1 MIWLALAWPPGAAA
15 QNDYRDRTRDA
26 GLSGWQAVTEFADRG
41 REESAAESL
50 ELPPMESGTTAELSD
65 EPEEGDGVLES
76 SPLADSENDLPQPD
90 LLESDQTQ
98 ETALDN
104 ESEASDAETA
114 EEASPEPIASAAEE
128 NRNDKR
134 LPIAES
140 REPPKAKSKFPKNRA
155 PAAGIDEIPVCYD
168 FGCKIKEEVAINPDD
183 WQSVAD
189 WFAKPAATP
198 EEERKQIK
206 KAVGWMEVVIGRYT
220 PTHRDVAGDLPPG
233 TNFPGQLD
241 CIDESLN
248 TTTYLQLFERNG
260 LLRWH
265 RVVERARRAA
275 MFDQHF
281 SGQIEEKQTGKR
293 YIVDSWFQANGYL
306 PYVQK
311 LEEWM
316 DIPFFTSYLDNSTA
330 ADRGVVAKK
339 ERDADRKQRID

>member
-1 MIWLALAWPPGAAA
+1 MKIPTVLPLIWLALAWPLGAAA
-15 QNDYRDRTRDA
+15 QNDYRERTRDA
-26 GLSGWQAVTEFADRG
+26 GLTGWQAVTGFADRG
-41 REESAAESL
+41 REESAAETL
-50 ELPPMESGTTAELSD
+50 ELLPVESETTAELFD
-65 EPEEGDGVLES
+65 EPEE
-76 SPLADSENDLPQPD
+76 SENVFESPPVAGGEDDLPKPD
-90 LLESDQTQ
+90 LLESGLLEADQTQ
-98 ETALDN
+98 EMALDN
-104 ESEASDAETA
+104 ESEASNAEIA
-114 EEASPEPIASAAEE
+114 EETPPELIASASAE
-128 NRNDKR
+128 
-134 LPIAES
+134 
-140 REPPKAKSKFPKNRA
+140 NRA
-155 PAAGIDEIPVCYD
+155 PEAGIDDIPVCYD

-198 EEERKQIK
+198 EAERQQIK
-206 KAVGWMEVVIGRYT
+206 RAVGWMEVVIGRYT

-233 TNFPGQLD
+233 VNFPGQLD

-248 TTTYLQLFERNG
+248 TTTYLKLFERNG

-281 SGQIEEKQTGKR
+281 SGQIEEQQTGKR

-306 PYVQK
+306 PYVQT

-330 ADRGVVAKK
+330 ADRGVVAKR
-339 ERDADRKQRID
+339 ERNADGKQRID